1 MIQIFILFF
10 AVTVGLSNSISPP
23 FHDYC
28 KMLEKDINGIQH
40 GFLAGNKM
48 YYVGGQ
54 TGAYWEGVSEY
65 ETLGLTHPFFRDMR
79 SRGFGMT
86 KTNYGYGND
95 KWGWEFYRLTKGAY
109 GTVLYNDKVY
119 KYPKPEN
126 SEP

>member
-1 MIQIFILFF
+1 
-10 AVTVGLSNSISPP
+10 
-23 FHDYC
+23 
-28 KMLEKDINGIQH
+28 MLEKDINGIQH

-109 GTVLYNDKVY
+109 GTVLYNDKEY

>member
-1 MIQIFILFF
+1 MIQIFILFI
-10 AVTVGLSNSISPP
+10 AVNIGISNSISPP

-79 SRGFGMT
+79 SRGFGIVEMADGGEQAIAELNE
-86 KTNYGYGND
+86 KDFEGRPLVVNESRSKD
-95 KWGWEFYRLTKGAY
+95 
-109 GTVLYNDKVY
+109 
-119 KYPKPEN
+119 
-126 SEP
+126 